1 MKILKVIK
9 TQSIIEYAV
18 LILIVSMGVGAMTFY
33 ISRALNVKARH
44 LAQELNEA
52 NR

>member
-1 MKILKVIK
+1 MSVRLPKA
-9 TQSIIEYAV
+9 QSIFEYIAIV
-18 LILIVSMGVGAMTFY
+18 LIVSAAMSAMTFY
-33 ISRALNVKARH
+33 ISRALAVKQRH